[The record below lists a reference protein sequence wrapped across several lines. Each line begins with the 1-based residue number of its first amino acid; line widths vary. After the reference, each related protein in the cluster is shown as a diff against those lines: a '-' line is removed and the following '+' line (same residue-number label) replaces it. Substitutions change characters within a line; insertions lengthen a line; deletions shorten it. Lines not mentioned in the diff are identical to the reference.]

1 MRPMQLTVSFENREV
16 VKLTGASERALRY
29 WGDRHIV
36 VPDIADAV
44 GRPGIRRRY
53 SFPNL
58 VECGLVVELV
68 QYGISPVQLRDI
80 LVFLRKSLY
89 FTHWPRQCFL
99 VIQQGVAVGVFIDQ
113 TQRGHTARLTARFPR
128 SMKKLSARAK
138 LGDYLELILRDT
150 DQGDSFL
157 VVTMHAITERLA
169 AAVGLRYPLSR

>member
-1 MRPMQLTVSFENREV
+1 MQLTISFENREV

-29 WGDRHIV
+29 WGDRRIV

-58 VECGLVVELV
+58 VECGLVIELL
-68 QYGISPVQLRDI
+68 QYGISPVQLRAI

-89 FTHWPRQCFL
+89 FTHWPRQYFL
-99 VIQQGVAVGVFIDQ
+99 VVQEGVAVGAFIDQ
-113 TQRGHTARLTARFPR
+113 TQRGHTARLTASFPR
-128 SMKKLSARAK
+128 SVKKLSTSAK
-138 LGDYLELILRDT
+138 LGDYLERILRDA

-157 VVTMHAITERLA
+157 VVAVHAITERLA
-169 AAVGLRYPLSR
+169 AAVGLPLPLPG